1 MIQLQHIFLTLWE
14 YTEAFAFAVCC
25 LVFSTSISFP
35 GWFLLVI
42 LDSPLAWRIP
52 RTGEPGGLPFMGSH
66 RVGHDWSDLAAAAA
80 IATFIESPFLINW
93 SKKAKQFLFHIIYH
107 SLKSSCYFISVCIL
121 PALPS
126 VFLHPRTRTFPTLWG
141 AKLFS
146 WYWVFCVCIN
156 ESVSKLVLETALQ
169 VVFVLDILKD
179 IYNKINILNM

>member
-1 MIQLQHIFLTLWE
+1 MKSKSVLPASTALCDTTPAYFSDLVTIHRGFCICSLL
-14 YTEAFAFAVCC
+14 Y

-107 SLKSSCYFISVCIL
+107 SLKSSCYFILFVFFLPCPLSFYIREPGRSPRCEGQNCFPGTGCSVYVWMNQS
-121 PALPS
+121 A
-126 VFLHPRTRTFPTLWG
+126 
-141 AKLFS
+141 
-146 WYWVFCVCIN
+146 N
-156 ESVSKLVLETALQ
+156 
-169 VVFVLDILKD
+169 
-179 IYNKINILNM
+179 